1 MSDLG
6 GDPPCWAHLVEEL
19 SESGGAPD
27 PGWFADLGA
36 VSGSGGAVWSLPHGG
51 DLNAN
56 LVRLDAS
63 GRIGEHIN
71 DDVDVLLFVQSG
83 GGELGV
89 GDRRQHLAENHLVL
103 IPRGA
108 PRQLIAGPDGITYLS
123 VHRRRGPLD
132 VRARSTSS
140 RATTQ

>member
-71 DDVDVLLFVQSG
+71 DDVDVLLFV
-83 GGELGV
+83 
-89 GDRRQHLAENHLVL
+89 RPAAESSASA
-103 IPRGA
+103 I
-108 PRQLIAGPDGITYLS
+108 D
-123 VHRRRGPLD
+123 D
-132 VRARSTSS
+132 STSPRITS
-140 RATTQ
+140 C